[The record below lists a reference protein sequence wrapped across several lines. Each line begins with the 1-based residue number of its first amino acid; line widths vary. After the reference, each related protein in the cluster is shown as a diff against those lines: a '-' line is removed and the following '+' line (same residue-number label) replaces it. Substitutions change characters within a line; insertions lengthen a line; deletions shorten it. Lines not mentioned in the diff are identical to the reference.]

1 MASSKIYHPNLPI
14 WVESKPFNPCAK
26 RPKNSNGFDYSNLG
40 RLCLRGLHYQPLPN
54 EIDPLFKYL
63 DMILRKSVS
72 EDESLK
78 KSHKLSSIDQI
89 LNAILTD
96 RAVDNLNGLRT
107 NFFIICFCC
116 ELIKQGQIK
125 DFIYT
130 DGPLNNYLADRSKI
144 SQEQA
149 QFLDSCGI
157 DFLIKTNDDKYI
169 PIQIKSNASNGF
181 TGDISLPTKK
191 LEFERLKQSLTEF
204 TITENSIRLRRDV
217 PVFNFRLTYNNENN
231 HFDRFIQFINS
242 LSNAQKQLDLGDD
255 LNKLSFTDIL
265 IELYQKGY
273 IKKTESSRFFAKNSS
288 SPITKNCVSKHTR
301 LENILTSQDDYLAKQ
316 SFKNYC
322 SSALQHNAQEPNLT
336 PRTYLDLI
344 LYDLQSLRHKNEM
357 IVPPNLLKRWFN
369 YLLHYNKLGPAMQR
383 EIKEIETLFPNS
395 DLNVNKFL
403 YLRKELISAL
413 ILDLNPSSNTTNE
426 SISSLL
432 DTFHDNGDLFKLP
445 VVDLAKIII
454 NNSNS

>member
-1 MASSKIYHPNLPI
+1 M
-14 WVESKPFNPCAK
+14 VESKPLNPCAN
-26 RPKNSNGFDYSNLG
+26 RPQSSNGFDYSNLG
-40 RLCLRGLHYQPLPN
+40 RLCLRGLHYYPLPN

-63 DMILRKSVS
+63 EMIFRKSVS
-72 EDESLK
+72 EDEFLK

-96 RAVDNLNGLRT
+96 KAVDNLNGLRT

-116 ELIKQGQIK
+116 ELIKRGQIK

-144 SQEQA
+144 SHEQA

-181 TGDISLPTKK
+181 TGDISLPKKK
-191 LEFERLKQSLTEF
+191 LELERLKQFLIGF

-273 IKKTESSRFFAKNSS
+273 IKKTESSRFPAKNSS
-288 SPITKNCVSKHTR
+288 SPITKNQASVSKHTR

-344 LYDLQSLRHKNEM
+344 LYDLQSLRNKNEM
-357 IVPPNLLKRWFN
+357 IVPPSLLKKWFN

-383 EIKEIETLFPNS
+383 EIKEIETLFPNF
-395 DLNVNKFL
+395 DLKVNKFL
-403 YLRKELISAL
+403 YLKKELISAL
-413 ILDLNPSSNTTNE
+413 ILDLNPSSNITNE
-426 SISSLL
+426 SLSSLL
-432 DTFHDNGDLFKLP
+432 DTFHKTGDLFKLP
-445 VVDLAKIII
+445 VVDLAKKIII